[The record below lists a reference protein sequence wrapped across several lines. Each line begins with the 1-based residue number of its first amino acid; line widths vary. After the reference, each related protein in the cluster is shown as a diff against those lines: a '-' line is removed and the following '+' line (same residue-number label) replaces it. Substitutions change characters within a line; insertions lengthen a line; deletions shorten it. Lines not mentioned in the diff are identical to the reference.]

1 MRDHLHHLGLVGNIL
16 HSLAKN
22 ILHNF
27 CNSIETTKIRG
38 GRQLCRDILGP
49 DAYFIVMNLTKS
61 CQKKRIEARHGS
73 GDMHTM
79 LTKIFDLYEPAGED
93 EEGAYNVTI
102 TEDMTPQ
109 DVLKEVLAV
118 IAKI

>member
-1 MRDHLHHLGLVGNIL
+1 MLIHFH
-16 HSLAKN
+16 KTT
-22 ILHNF
+22 LHNVYF
-27 CNSIETTKIRG
+27 NSIETTQIRE

-49 DAYFIVMNLTKS
+49 DAVFIVMNLTKS
-61 CQKKRIEARHGS
+61 CQKKRIEARHGT

-109 DVLKEVLAV
+109 DVLKEVLAI